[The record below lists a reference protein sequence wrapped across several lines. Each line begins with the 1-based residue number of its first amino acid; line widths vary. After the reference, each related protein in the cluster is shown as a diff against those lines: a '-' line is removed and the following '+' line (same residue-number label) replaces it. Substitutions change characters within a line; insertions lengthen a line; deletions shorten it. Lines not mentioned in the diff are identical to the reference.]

1 MGIDTQ
7 GGTRQAS
14 GQVFAGGVGEWEES
28 WGGGG
33 ELGRGSFGTEVGWM
47 ADGGW
52 RGEVDRQARRSQHNS
67 TLITSRRRTT

>member
-14 GQVFAGGVGEWEES
+14 GQVFAGGS
-28 WGGGG
+28 WGVGG
-33 ELGRGSFGTEVGWM
+33 ELGRGREVGEGSFGTEVGWM